1 VNGSD
6 LQPLEGHADAIRC
19 IRTVSVQLFRGPGFG
34 ASGLDT
40 PALSG
45 LAGEERERAEGMLIA
60 FLPDGRAIIGLGVLC
75 SSKAEPYLAALF
87 EAERLAQQASKLE
100 SEASPSPDRL
110 LHLATALWRIR
121 PDPRWPLAAIDVLG
135 SATEP
140 SERQEAAE
148 ALYDVRDPAAVQA
161 LVEALDDP
169 EPLVR
174 YHAARGLLA
183 ISGLS
188 ADSKD
193 PQHMLYRLVA
203 DEASRR
209 EGGKREVLAAVAAV
223 SSSASEPADRG
234 GAGT

>member
-1 VNGSD
+1 MPTQSAAF
-6 LQPLEGHADAIRC
+6 ER
-19 IRTVSVQLFRGPGFG
+19 FRFSFFEDPDS
-34 ASGLDT
+34 AHQGLDT
-40 PALSG
+40 PALAG
-45 LAGEERERAEGMLIA
+45 LAGEERERAEGMLIT
-60 FLPDGRAIIGLGVLC
+60 FLPDSRAIIGLGVLC
-75 SSKAEPYLAALF
+75 SSKAEPHLAALF
-87 EAERLAQQASKLE
+87 EAERLAQRTSKLQPD
-100 SEASPSPDRL
+100 ASWLPYRL

-121 PDPRWPLAAIDVLG
+121 PEPRWPLAAIDVLG

-140 SERQEAAE
+140 IERQEAAE

-183 ISGLS
+183 INGLS

-193 PQHMLYRLVA
+193 PQHMLYRLMA

-209 EGGKREVLAAVAAV
+209 EGGKRDVLAAVAALGGA
-223 SSSASEPADRG
+223 SASEPADRG

>member
-1 VNGSD
+1 MPTRS
-6 LQPLEGHADAIRC
+6 AAFAR
-19 IRTVSVQLFRGPGFG
+19 FRFSFFEDPDSAGQ
-34 ASGLDT
+34 GLDT
-40 PALSG
+40 PALAG
-45 LAGEERERAEGMLIA
+45 LVGEERERAEAMLIA
-60 FLPDGRAIIGLGVLC
+60 FLPDSRAVIGLGVLC
-75 SSKAEPYLAALF
+75 SSKAEPHLAALF
-87 EAERLAQQASKLE
+87 EAERSAQRASKLE
-100 SEASPSPDRL
+100 PEASWSPHRL
-110 LHLATALWRIR
+110 LHLMTALWRIR
-121 PDPRWPLAAIDVLG
+121 PDRRWPLAAIDVLG

-140 SERQEAAE
+140 IERQEAAE

>member
-1 VNGSD
+1 MPTRSAAF
-6 LQPLEGHADAIRC
+6 ER
-19 IRTVSVQLFRGPGFG
+19 FRFSFFEDPDS
-34 ASGLDT
+34 ARQGLDT

-140 SERQEAAE
+140 IERQEAAE

-161 LVEALDDP
+161 LVKALDDP

-174 YHAARGLLA
+174 YHAGRGLLA

-188 ADSKD
+188 AESKD
-193 PQHMLYRLVA
+193 PQDMLYRLMA
-203 DEASRR
+203 DETSRR
-209 EGGKREVLAAVAAV
+209 EGGKRDVLAALATAPL
-223 SSSASEPADRG
+223 SSASEPADRG